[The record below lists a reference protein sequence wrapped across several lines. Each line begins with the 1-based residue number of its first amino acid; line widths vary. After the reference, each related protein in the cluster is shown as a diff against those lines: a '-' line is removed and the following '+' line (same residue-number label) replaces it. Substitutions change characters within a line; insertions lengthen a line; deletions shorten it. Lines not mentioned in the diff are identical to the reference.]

1 MRDDYRKYDHR
12 NFMKIKSGE
21 NKEVYFMMR
30 NETQMYQ
37 LLLKIAEE
45 DNRILAV
52 YMNGSRTNKNVPKDI
67 FQDYDIVYVVPET
80 SSFINDKDWPHKF
93 GTILYMQYPDESPD
107 YPNDKENHYGWLM
120 QFEDGVRID
129 LTVQIVQYAK
139 EHIYD
144 DKLCRILLD
153 KQNILP
159 AIPEATDA
167 DYYIKKPTEEQFH
180 ACTNEFWWCSNNL
193 AKGLWRKEMPYVQDM
208 TNFVVRKQLEKMFS
222 WKVGIQTDFQ
232 VSVGKSA
239 KYLYRWLDE
248 SEYQGYLD
256 TYFGGRIE
264 EAWTAILHMCD
275 LFERTAEY
283 VARKLGYTYNAV
295 EGKAARGFLERV
307 RQLPRDAESI

>member
-1 MRDDYRKYDHR
+1 MAQ
-12 NFMKIKSGE
+12 E
-21 NKEVYFMMR
+21 P
-30 NETQMYQ
+30 T
-37 LLLKIAEE
+37 
-45 DNRILAV
+45 
-52 YMNGSRTNKNVPKDI
+52 KNAPKDI
-67 FQDYDIVYVVPET
+67 FQDYDIVYVVLET
-80 SSFINDKDWPHKF
+80 DSFIKDNEWPNKF

-129 LTVQIVQYAK
+129 LTVQTLQYAK
-139 EHIYD
+139 EHIHD

-153 KQNILP
+153 KEKILP

-167 DYYIKKPTEEQFH
+167 DYYIKKPTEEQFQ

-208 TNFVVRKQLEKMFS
+208 TNFVVRKQLEKMLS

-239 KYLYRWLDE
+239 KYLYRWLDA

-256 TYFGGRIE
+256 TYFGGNIN
-264 EAWTAILHMCD
+264 EAWTAVMQMCD
-275 LFERTAEY
+275 LFEHTSKY
-283 VARKLGYTYNAV
+283 VAEKLRYSYNVA
-295 EGKAARGFLERV
+295 EEKQRGDFLEQV
-307 RQLPRDAESI
+307 RQLSPNANDFTIGKQ

>member
-1 MRDDYRKYDHR
+1 
-12 NFMKIKSGE
+12 
-21 NKEVYFMMR
+21 MMR

-283 VARKLGYTYNAV
+283 VAEKLGYTYNAV

>member
-1 MRDDYRKYDHR
+1 
-12 NFMKIKSGE
+12 
-21 NKEVYFMMR
+21 MMR

-107 YPNDKENHYGWLM
+107 YPNDKKNHYGWLM

-129 LTVQIVQYAK
+129 LTVQTVQYTK
-139 EHIYD
+139 EHIHD

-208 TNFVVRKQLEKMFS
+208 TNFVVRKQLEKMLS
-222 WKVGIQTDFQ
+222 WKVGIRTDFQ

-283 VARKLGYTYNAV
+283 VAEKLGYTYNAV